1 MECLNCGAP
10 VLENGHC
17 SECGMNYKLLAKAY
31 NTSNYYYN
39 LGLDR
44 AGVRDLTGAI
54 DALNLALKYNKQNIN
69 ARNLLGL
76 IYYEMGE
83 TVLGLTHWVV
93 SSNYLPNEENIAHR
107 YIKEVQADP
116 EKLEESNQL
125 AKQFNQALMHAK
137 QGTKDLAFIQLK
149 RILSSYPHFVKG
161 YLLLALLYMENG
173 NPDKAKKALKRVL
186 RIDKNNTLAVKYL
199 SEMGVAS
206 KDIIGMKESSGRID
220 VDSAY
225 SDEDQYK
232 SELET
237 FVQKGLEDIDNPDLS
252 VGSYKEINHNKFNL
266 LYVSVGLI
274 LGILAF
280 WLLILPT
287 KLNSANQANRD
298 LQLSFS
304 EEISEKNVT
313 ISDLESKITDLEK
326 ELKEKKEEEAEDAKE
341 EKDSKESFAVIKDN
355 IPNTTYST
363 LCGEAAKAIEAK
375 EYKKAISMCNVAL
388 QIKEGEEAYYA
399 LGKAYLGNQDEEKA
413 KAAFISLKDNYP
425 DSSHISEISDYLSE

>member
-17 SECGMNYKLLAKAY
+17 SDCGMNYSLLAKAY

-44 AGVRDLTGAI
+44 ASVRDLTGAI

-76 IYYEMGE
+76 IHYEMGE
-83 TVLGLTHWVV
+83 IILGLTQWVV
-93 SSNYLPNEENIAHR
+93 SSNYLPEGNIAAQ

-116 EKLEESNQL
+116 VKLEEANQL
-125 AKQFNQALMHAK
+125 AKQFNQALMHAR

-173 NPDKAKKALKRVL
+173 NTDKAKKALKRVL

-199 SEMGVAS
+199 AEMGVTPR
-206 KDIIGMKESSGRID
+206 DIIGIKEKSVRID

-232 SELET
+232 SDLET
-237 FVQKGLEDIDNPDLS
+237 FVEKSLENIDNPDLS
-252 VGSYKEINHNKFNL
+252 VGSYKEVNHNKFNL
-266 LYVSVGLI
+266 IYVAVGLI
-274 LGILAF
+274 LGIVAF
-280 WLLILPT
+280 WVLILPT
-287 KLNSANQANRD
+287 KLNSANQENRN
-298 LQLSFS
+298 LQLSHS
-304 EEISEKNVT
+304 EDISKKNVM
-313 ISDLESKITDLEK
+313 ISDMESKISNLEK
-326 ELKEKKEEEAEDAKE
+326 ELEAKNAAEAEDKE
-341 EKDSKESFAVIKDN
+341 KAIDQKDSFQVIKDN
-355 IPNTTYST
+355 IPNTAYGT
-363 LCGEAAKAIEAK
+363 LCDEAAKAINEND
-375 EYKKAISMCNVAL
+375 YSKAISICNVAL
-388 QIKEGEEAYYA
+388 QIQEGEEAYYY

-413 KAAFISLKDNYP
+413 KTAFKSLKDNYP
-425 DSSHISEISDYLSE
+425 ESSHIDEISDYLSE

>member
-17 SECGMNYKLLAKAY
+17 SDCGMNYKLLAKAY

-44 AGVRDLTGAI
+44 ASVRDLTGAI
-54 DALNLALKYNKQNIN
+54 DALNLALKYNKQNVN

-93 SSNYLPNEENIAHR
+93 SSNYLPDEGNIAHR
-107 YIKEVQADP
+107 YIKEVQSDP

-161 YLLLALLYMENG
+161 YLLLALLYMDNG

-199 SEMGVAS
+199 SEMGVAP

-220 VDSAY
+220 LDSAY

-232 SELET
+232 SDLET

-280 WLLILPT
+280 WLLVLPT
-287 KLNSANQANRD
+287 KLNSANQENRD
-298 LQLSFS
+298 MQLGYS
-304 EEISEKNVT
+304 EEISKKNVT
-313 ISDLESKITDLEK
+313 ISDLESQISDLEK
-326 ELKEKKEEEAEDAKE
+326 QLKQKEQEDSQNAKE
-341 EKDSKESFAVIKDN
+341 EKDSKEAFNIIKDN

-363 LCGEAAKAIEAK
+363 LCDEAAKAIEAK
-375 EYKKAISMCNVAL
+375 EYQKAINMCNVAL
-388 QIKEGEEAYYA
+388 QIQEGEEAYYN